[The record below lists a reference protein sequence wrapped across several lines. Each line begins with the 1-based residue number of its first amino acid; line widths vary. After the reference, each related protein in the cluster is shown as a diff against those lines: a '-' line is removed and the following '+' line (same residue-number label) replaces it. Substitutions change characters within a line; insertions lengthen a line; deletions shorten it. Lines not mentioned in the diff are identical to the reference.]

1 MKSRQSIAKK
11 AFLSFY
17 SRNEGHWLDMFP
29 AAIEVG
35 GRTIKLE
42 GCLLPA
48 NVSQFAFK
56 EDSTVFTIPELLLTE
71 TNSQREEGSV
81 RRVPSEKLP

>member
-17 SRNEGHWLDMFP
+17 SRNEGRRLDMFP

-56 EDSTVFTIPELLLTE
+56 GDSTVFTIPELTE

-81 RRVPSEKLP
+81 RWVPSEKLP